1 MSILYLSGL
10 LSWKTVGEF
19 TAICSLL
26 GMLKEFFTVF
36 LDFTGLKARSHGAAG
51 AAIFL
56 PQQMGCIG
64 FNVSVHTAAA
74 AATVLQIN
82 GFGTHF
88 VQLQQWHHEGSPDS
102 GTLKSLNFSNFWT
115 F

>member
-1 MSILYLSGL
+1 M
-10 LSWKTVGEF
+10 
-19 TAICSLL
+19 
-26 GMLKEFFTVF
+26 MLENQCHIHATSVNIAADA
-36 LDFTGLKARSHGAAG
+36 LCEQGLKTRSHSAAM

-74 AATVLQIN
+74 AAMVPQVN
-82 GFGTHF
+82 GFRTHF
-88 VQLQQWHHEGSPDS
+88 VWLWQQHHEGSPDT
-102 GTLKSLNFSNFWT
+102 GMLKSLNFSNFWT

>member
-1 MSILYLSGL
+1 MTNPV
-10 LSWKTVGEF
+10 KV
-19 TAICSLL
+19 
-26 GMLKEFFTVF
+26 
-36 LDFTGLKARSHGAAG
+36 RSYGAAA

-56 PQQMGCIG
+56 PQQIGCIG

-74 AATVLQIN
+74 VAMVPQVN

-88 VQLQQWHHEGSPDS
+88 VRLQQWHHEGNPDS
-102 GTLKSLNFSNFWT
+102 GMLKSLNFSNFRT

>member
-1 MSILYLSGL
+1 MIDF
-10 LSWKTVGEF
+10 SWHF
-19 TAICSLL
+19 
-26 GMLKEFFTVF
+26 LKVHS
-36 LDFTGLKARSHGAAG
+36 DGVAV

-74 AATVLQIN
+74 EATVPQVN
-82 GFGTHF
+82 GLGTHF
-88 VQLQQWHHEGSPDS
+88 VQLQQGHHEGSPDS
-102 GTLKSLNFSNFWT
+102 GMLKSLNFSNFWT

>member
-1 MSILYLSGL
+1 MECQG
-10 LSWKTVGEF
+10 V
-19 TAICSLL
+19 
-26 GMLKEFFTVF
+26 
-36 LDFTGLKARSHGAAG
+36 KARSHGAAA

-74 AATVLQIN
+74 AAMVPQVN
-82 GFGTHF
+82 GFRTHF
-88 VQLQQWHHEGSPDS
+88 VRLRQQHPERSLDS
-102 GTLKSLNFSNFWT
+102 GTLKSLNFSNCWT